1 MNDGRIFEAHV
12 DYPKGDPENPA
23 TLQEIIDKFHLLTE
37 KYLEEEKRNH
47 IIAGIEKLEDVDNI
61 AVLADLV
68 R

>member
-1 MNDGRIFEAHV
+1 LR
-12 DYPKGDPENPA
+12 
-23 TLQEIIDKFHLLTE
+23 QFHLLTE